1 MKIIMRDKRV
11 RQALFL
17 AILTFAGILAGYI
30 NSVNPSQP
38 TNAKTFHDVPVDHW
52 AYSQIM
58 EMTQAEIVSGYNN
71 DVFRPGASVSYGAFS
86 LMLARAFYSSD
97 LTAYLAAC
105 GKTSADTE
113 AGRSVIGAHG
123 ILNGTRLQSG
133 EAHLS
138 NMLTRDDMAVLMFNI
153 LIACK
158 APLPGSGESSAAQA
172 AIKDFSSIT
181 PAWQTAITTCYALEL
196 LTGRSDGSFGPRSEI
211 TRAQAAVVLSR
222 LLHYIKENQG
232 SVDAIAIPVQQQ
244 PEIPSAASLPEFAMR
259 AGENA
264 QAMMNRINAGTRPYV
279 AGQLTNGKPITADN
293 IREMLE
299 LFKDNFP
306 DGTPWEDSDFYRY
319 NSPSFGSVRACS
331 AFAAALSDSIFGED
345 APIRKHQDFNA
356 LKPGDVI
363 WLKNI
368 ENGYW
373 HALLVI
379 AVDPGADRFTACSG
393 NHGKTVCWSEIGR
406 FSILNE
412 SSIAPYSYVFS
423 RY

>member
-1 MKIIMRDKRV
+1 MKNIFRSERA
-11 RQALFL
+11 RWAFFL
-17 AILTFAGILAGYI
+17 AILAFTCILTDTL
-30 NSVNPSQP
+30 NSISLNHP
-38 TNAKTFHDVPVDHW
+38 TTAKEFRDVPDDHW
-52 AYSQIM
+52 AYAQIM
-58 EMTQAEIVSGYNN
+58 EMTQAKIVGGYNS
-71 DVFRPGASVSYGAFS
+71 DMFRPDASVSYGAFS
-86 LMLARAFYSSD
+86 LMLARAFYSND

-113 AGRSVIGAHG
+113 MGRTAIELHG
-123 ILNGTRLQSG
+123 ILDGTRLQSG

-153 LIACK
+153 LIDCK

-172 AIKDFSSIT
+172 AIKDFSSIMS
-181 PAWQTAITTCYALEL
+181 ARQTAITTCYALGL
-196 LTGRSDGSFGPRSEI
+196 LTGRSDGTFGPRSEI

-222 LLHYIKENQG
+222 LLHFIQENG
-232 SVDAIAIPVQQQ
+232 GAVEISVQL
-244 PEIPSAASLPEFAMR
+244 PEEVPPAAGLPEFAMR
-259 AGENA
+259 AGESA

-293 IREMLE
+293 IREMLTIFE
-299 LFKDNFP
+299 GSFP
-306 DGTPWEDSDFYRY
+306 EGTAWEDSDFYRY

-345 APIRKHQDFNA
+345 APIRQHQDFNA

-373 HALLVI
+373 HALLVT
-379 AVDPGADRFTACSG
+379 AADPGADRFTACSG
-393 NHGKTVCWSEIGR
+393 NHGKTVCWSETGR

-412 SSIAPYSYVFS
+412 SSVAPYSYVFS